1 MADNF
6 IGKNALITGA
16 SSGIGKDIAY
26 IMAEKGINLILLA
39 RREDNLIKIKED
51 IQEKFSIKI
60 MVIAADLSQ
69 IPEYERIYDEC
80 KRNDLMP
87 DFLVNNAGYGTLD
100 SFHKISYEDHIKFIN
115 VLSTSVVSLTQL
127 FIQNMIS
134 NGFGRIINIASLAGF
149 APASNSGGMYTAVK
163 SMVIKFSEGIH
174 KEYKDNNIYCCA
186 VCPGFT
192 HTEFHDQM
200 GEFKSSIP
208 SFMWMNSKTVA
219 KQAFD
224 ETMKG
229 KDLYINGGIN
239 KFLAFLM
246 WLTPKWLT
254 NLYYKLIM
262 RKRPYRIFGI
272 IIFLSFG

>member
-1 MADNF
+1 MKMKDDL

-26 IMAEKGINLILLA
+26 IMAEKGINLVLLA
-39 RREDNLIKIKED
+39 RREEALIKIKKDLESN
-51 IQEKFSIKI
+51 FKI
-60 MVIAADLSQ
+60 RVTVISSDLSQ
-69 IPEYERIYDEC
+69 VSEYKKIHDEC
-80 KRNDLMP
+80 KRNDFMP

-127 FIQNMIS
+127 FIQNMLD

-163 SMVIKFSEGIH
+163 SMVIKHSEGIH
-174 KEYKDNNIYCCA
+174 KEYRDKNIFCCA

-200 GEFKSSIP
+200 GDFKSSIP
-208 SFMWMNSKTVA
+208 SFMWMDSKTVA
-219 KQAFD
+219 EQAFN

-229 KDLYINGGIN
+229 KDLFINGGIN

-254 NLYYKLIM
+254 NLYYKVIM
-262 RKRPYRIFGI
+262 RKRP
-272 IIFLSFG
+272 

>member
-1 MADNF
+1 MKMKDDL

-26 IMAEKGINLILLA
+26 IMAEKGINLVLLA
-39 RREDNLIKIKED
+39 RREEALVKIKKDLESN
-51 IQEKFSIKI
+51 FKI
-60 MVIAADLSQ
+60 RVTVISSDLSQ
-69 IPEYERIYDEC
+69 VSEYKKIHDEC
-80 KRNDLMP
+80 KRNDFMP

-127 FIQNMIS
+127 FIQNMLD

-163 SMVIKFSEGIH
+163 SMVIKHSEGIH
-174 KEYKDNNIYCCA
+174 KEYRDKNIFCCA

-200 GEFKSSIP
+200 GDFKSSIP
-208 SFMWMNSKTVA
+208 SFMWMDSKTVA
-219 KQAFD
+219 EQAFN

-229 KDLYINGGIN
+229 KDLFINGGIN

-254 NLYYKLIM
+254 NLYYKVIM
-262 RKRPYRIFGI
+262 RKRP
-272 IIFLSFG
+272 

>member
-1 MADNF
+1 MKMKDDL

-26 IMAEKGINLILLA
+26 IMAEKGINLVLLA
-39 RREDNLIKIKED
+39 RREEALIKINKDLESN
-51 IQEKFSIKI
+51 FKI
-60 MVIAADLSQ
+60 RVTVISSDLSKVS
-69 IPEYERIYDEC
+69 EYKKIYDEC
-80 KRNDLMP
+80 KRNDFMP

-100 SFHKISYEDHIKFIN
+100 SFHKISYENHIKFIN

-127 FIQNMIS
+127 FIQNMLD

-163 SMVIKFSEGIH
+163 SMVIKHSEGIH
-174 KEYKDNNIYCCA
+174 NEYRDKNIFCCA

-200 GEFKSSIP
+200 GDFKSSIP
-208 SFMWMNSKTVA
+208 SFMWMDSKTVA
-219 KQAFD
+219 EQAFN

-229 KDLYINGGIN
+229 KDLFINGGVN

-254 NLYYKLIM
+254 DLYYALIM
-262 RKRPYRIFGI
+262 RKRP
-272 IIFLSFG
+272 

>member
-1 MADNF
+1 MKMKDDL

-26 IMAEKGINLILLA
+26 IMAEKGINLFLLA
-39 RREDNLIKIKED
+39 RREEALIKIKKDLESN
-51 IQEKFSIKI
+51 FKI
-60 MVIAADLSQ
+60 RVTVISSDLSQ
-69 IPEYERIYDEC
+69 VSEYKKIHDEC
-80 KRNDLMP
+80 KRNDFMP

-127 FIQNMIS
+127 FIQNMLD

-163 SMVIKFSEGIH
+163 SMVIKHSEGIH
-174 KEYKDNNIYCCA
+174 KEYRDKNIFCCA

-200 GEFKSSIP
+200 GDFKSSIP
-208 SFMWMNSKTVA
+208 SFMWMDSKTVA
-219 KQAFD
+219 EQAFN

-229 KDLYINGGIN
+229 KDLFINGGVN

-254 NLYYKLIM
+254 DLYYALIM
-262 RKRPYRIFGI
+262 RKRP
-272 IIFLSFG
+272 

>member
-1 MADNF
+1 MENNF

-26 IMAEKGINLILLA
+26 VMAEKGINIALLA
-39 RREDNLIKIKED
+39 RREDALNKIKED
-51 IQEKFSIKI
+51 LEGKYSVRVMIIL
-60 MVIAADLSQ
+60 ADLSQ
-69 IPEYERIYDEC
+69 IFEYEKIYDQC
-80 KRNDLMP
+80 KKNDFMP

-100 SFHKISYEDHIKFIN
+100 SFHKISYEDHIEFIN

-127 FIQNMIS
+127 FMKNMIS
-134 NGFGRIINIASLAGF
+134 NSFGRIINIASLAGF

-174 KEYKDNNIYCCA
+174 KEYRDNNIYCCA

-192 HTEFHDQM
+192 RTEFHDQM
-200 GEFKSSIP
+200 GEFKGSIP
-208 SFMWMNSKTVA
+208 SFMWMNSRTVA
-219 KQAFD
+219 EQAFN

-239 KFLAFLM
+239 RFLAFLM

-262 RKRPYRIFGI
+262 RKRP
-272 IIFLSFG
+272 

>member
-1 MADNF
+1 MKMKDDL

-26 IMAEKGINLILLA
+26 IMAEKGINLVLLA
-39 RREDNLIKIKED
+39 RREEALIKIKKDLESN
-51 IQEKFSIKI
+51 FKI
-60 MVIAADLSQ
+60 RVTVISSDLSQ
-69 IPEYERIYDEC
+69 VSEYKKIHEEC
-80 KRNDLMP
+80 KRNDFMP

-127 FIQNMIS
+127 FIQNMLD

-163 SMVIKFSEGIH
+163 SMVIKHSEGIH
-174 KEYKDNNIYCCA
+174 KEYRDKNIFCCA

-200 GEFKSSIP
+200 GDFKSSIP
-208 SFMWMNSKTVA
+208 SFMWMDSKTVA
-219 KQAFD
+219 EQAFN

-229 KDLYINGGIN
+229 KDLFINGGVN

-254 NLYYKLIM
+254 DLYYALIM
-262 RKRPYRIFGI
+262 RKRP
-272 IIFLSFG
+272 

>member
-1 MADNF
+1 MKMKDDL

-26 IMAEKGINLILLA
+26 IMAEKGINLVLLA
-39 RREDNLIKIKED
+39 RREEALIKIKKDLESN
-51 IQEKFSIKI
+51 FKI
-60 MVIAADLSQ
+60 RVTVISSDLSQ
-69 IPEYERIYDEC
+69 VYEYKKIHDEC
-80 KRNDLMP
+80 KRNDFMP

-127 FIQNMIS
+127 FIQNMLD

-163 SMVIKFSEGIH
+163 SMVIKHSEGIH
-174 KEYKDNNIYCCA
+174 KEYRDKNIFCCA

-200 GEFKSSIP
+200 GDFKSSIP
-208 SFMWMNSKTVA
+208 SFMWMDSKTVA
-219 KQAFD
+219 EQAFN

-229 KDLYINGGIN
+229 KDLFINGGVN

-254 NLYYKLIM
+254 DLYYALIM
-262 RKRPYRIFGI
+262 RKRP
-272 IIFLSFG
+272 

>member
-1 MADNF
+1 MKMKDDL

-26 IMAEKGINLILLA
+26 IMAEKGINLVLLA
-39 RREDNLIKIKED
+39 RREEALIKIKKDLESN
-51 IQEKFSIKI
+51 FKI
-60 MVIAADLSQ
+60 RVTVISSDLSQ
-69 IPEYERIYDEC
+69 VSEYKKIHDEC
-80 KRNDLMP
+80 KRNDFMP

-100 SFHKISYEDHIKFIN
+100 SFHKISYENHIKFIN

-127 FIQNMIS
+127 FIQNMLD

-163 SMVIKFSEGIH
+163 SMVIKHSEGIH
-174 KEYKDNNIYCCA
+174 KEYRDKNIFCCA

-200 GEFKSSIP
+200 GDFKSSIP
-208 SFMWMNSKTVA
+208 SFMWMDSKTVA
-219 KQAFD
+219 KQAFN

-229 KDLYINGGIN
+229 KDLFINGGVN

-254 NLYYKLIM
+254 DLYYALIM
-262 RKRPYRIFGI
+262 RKRP
-272 IIFLSFG
+272 

>member
-1 MADNF
+1 MENNF

-26 IMAEKGINLILLA
+26 VMAEKGINIALLA
-39 RREDNLIKIKED
+39 RREDALNKIKED
-51 IQEKFSIKI
+51 LESKYSVRVMIIL
-60 MVIAADLSQ
+60 ADLSQ
-69 IPEYERIYDEC
+69 TFEYEKIYDQC
-80 KRNDLMP
+80 KKNDFMP

-100 SFHKISYEDHIKFIN
+100 SFHKISYEDHIEFIN

-127 FIQNMIS
+127 FMKNMIS
-134 NGFGRIINIASLAGF
+134 NSFGRIINIASLAGF

-174 KEYKDNNIYCCA
+174 KEYRDNNIYCCA

-192 HTEFHDQM
+192 RTEFHDQM
-200 GEFKSSIP
+200 GEFKGSIP
-208 SFMWMNSKTVA
+208 SFMWMNSRTVA
-219 KQAFD
+219 EQAFN

-239 KFLAFLM
+239 RFLAFLM

-262 RKRPYRIFGI
+262 RKRP
-272 IIFLSFG
+272 

>member
-1 MADNF
+1 MEKKYS
-6 IGKNALITGA
+6 GKNALITGA

-26 IMAEKGINLILLA
+26 IMAEKGINLALIA
-39 RREDNLIKIKED
+39 RREEVLVKVKED
-51 IQEKFSIKI
+51 LEKKFSIK
-60 MVIAADLSQ
+60 VIVIPADLSK
-69 IPEYERIYDEC
+69 IFEYEKIHNVC
-80 KRNDLMP
+80 KREDFMP

-163 SMVIKFSEGIH
+163 SMIIKFSEGIH
-174 KEYKDNNIYCCA
+174 KEYRDNNIYCCA

-200 GEFKSSIP
+200 GDFKGSIP
-208 SFMWMNSKTVA
+208 SFMWMSSKTVA
-219 KQAFD
+219 EEAVN

-262 RKRPYRIFGI
+262 RKRP
-272 IIFLSFG
+272 

>member
-1 MADNF
+1 MKDDL

-26 IMAEKGINLILLA
+26 IMAEKGINLVLLA
-39 RREDNLIKIKED
+39 RREEALIKIKKDLESN
-51 IQEKFSIKI
+51 FKI
-60 MVIAADLSQ
+60 RVTVISSDLSQ
-69 IPEYERIYDEC
+69 VSEYKKIHDEC
-80 KRNDLMP
+80 KRNDFMP

-127 FIQNMIS
+127 FIQNMLD

-163 SMVIKFSEGIH
+163 SMVIKHSEGIH
-174 KEYKDNNIYCCA
+174 KEYRDKNIFCCA

-200 GEFKSSIP
+200 GDFKSSIP
-208 SFMWMNSKTVA
+208 SFMWMDSKTVA
-219 KQAFD
+219 EQAFN

-229 KDLYINGGIN
+229 KDLFINGGVN

-246 WLTPKWLT
+246 WLTPKWVT
-254 NLYYKLIM
+254 NLYYALIM
-262 RKRPYRIFGI
+262 RKRP
-272 IIFLSFG
+272 

>member
-1 MADNF
+1 MKMKDDL

-26 IMAEKGINLILLA
+26 IMAEKGINLVLLA
-39 RREDNLIKIKED
+39 RREEALIKIKKDLESN
-51 IQEKFSIKI
+51 FKI
-60 MVIAADLSQ
+60 RVTVISSDLSQ
-69 IPEYERIYDEC
+69 VSEYKKIHDEC
-80 KRNDLMP
+80 KRNDFMP

-100 SFHKISYEDHIKFIN
+100 SFHKISYENHIKFIN

-127 FIQNMIS
+127 FIQNMID

-163 SMVIKFSEGIH
+163 SMVIKHSEGIH
-174 KEYKDNNIYCCA
+174 KEYRDKNIFCCA

-200 GEFKSSIP
+200 GDFKSSIP
-208 SFMWMNSKTVA
+208 SFMWMDSKTVA
-219 KQAFD
+219 EQAFN

-229 KDLYINGGIN
+229 KDLFINGGVN

-254 NLYYKLIM
+254 DLYYALIM
-262 RKRPYRIFGI
+262 RKRP
-272 IIFLSFG
+272 

>member
-51 IQEKFSIKI
+51 IEKFSIKI

-69 IPEYERIYDEC
+69 IPEYKRIYDEC

-208 SFMWMNSKTVA
+208 SFMDELKTVA

-229 KDLYINGGIN
+229 KDLYINGELIN
-239 KFLAFLM
+239 FL
-246 WLTPKWLT
+246 
-254 NLYYKLIM
+254 
-262 RKRPYRIFGI
+262 
-272 IIFLSFG
+272 LSLCG

>member
-39 RREDNLIKIKED
+39 RREDALIKIKED
-51 IQEKFSIKI
+51 IQDKFSINI

-80 KRNDLMP
+80 KRNHFMP

-115 VLSTSVVSLTQL
+115 VLTTSVVSLTQL
-127 FIQNMIS
+127 FMQNMMS

-174 KEYKDNNIYCCA
+174 KEYKNNNIYCCA

-262 RKRPYRIFGI
+262 RKRP
-272 IIFLSFG
+272 

>member
-1 MADNF
+1 MSVGYVLKYLSRFDMQ
-6 IGKNALITGA
+6 IIVT
-16 SSGIGKDIAY
+16 
-26 IMAEKGINLILLA
+26 A
-39 RREDNLIKIKED
+39 RREDKLLELKEEVESKSNSKVIVLVKD
-51 IQEKFSIKI
+51 LANSDSPQE
-60 MVIAADLSQ
+60 
-69 IPEYERIYDEC
+69 IYDFC
-80 KRNDLMP
+80 KNKNYKV

-127 FIQNMIS
+127 FIQNMLD

-163 SMVIKFSEGIH
+163 SMVIKHSEGIH
-174 KEYKDNNIYCCA
+174 KEYRDKNIFCCA

-200 GEFKSSIP
+200 GDFKSSIP
-208 SFMWMNSKTVA
+208 SVMWMDSKTVA
-219 KQAFD
+219 EQAFN

-229 KDLYINGGIN
+229 KDLFINGGVN

-254 NLYYKLIM
+254 DLYYALIM
-262 RKRPYRIFGI
+262 RKRP
-272 IIFLSFG
+272 